1 MIVRKKLYQ
10 IQRCQVASRKSR
22 AIDRSILRKYVLFF
36 KKETVENKKENRK
49 YDKYREM
56 HRR

>member
-49 YDKYREM
+49 YTECINT
-56 HRR
+56 